1 MKKLIIAAIIIAIA
15 ATTTVGCATT
25 IGRFVTNVSSGT
37 PGTLNIERCE
47 LRRNAWTSEWDV
59 SECETS
65 VVGVIAAPTAR

>member
-1 MKKLIIAAIIIAIA
+1 MSKFIVAAIIITASL
-15 ATTTVGCATT
+15 TSVGCATT

-37 PGTLNIERCE
+37 PGTLNVERCE

-65 VVGVIAAPTAR
+65 VVGIITQ